1 MSEQQCCF
9 AEQNGEDKTRYY
21 PRYVLFF
28 NYRQRCFK
36 KFKVIAK
43 TLT

>member
-9 AEQNGEDKTRYY
+9 GEQNGDDKTRYY
-21 PRYVLFF
+21 PRYVLFY
-28 NYRQRCFK
+28 YRQRYFK
-36 KFKVIAK
+36 NFKVIAK